1 MNQYYPVLDRGFV
14 SLVDKMGDDSSIVQA
29 ARVSYGSGTKTV
41 SDDRG
46 LIRYL
51 LRHKHTT
58 PIEMVVF
65 KFHIAMPIHCHRQ
78 FIRHR
83 MSTTNEYS
91 ARYSVVPEIYYD
103 EYSLNLQSKNNKQG
117 RNDSELEN
125 SESFKKRINDNEETA
140 FKIYEEMIEAGVA
153 REVARM
159 HLPLNSYTYFYWKID
174 LHNLLHFLRLRCD
187 AHAQYEIRQYSNTLA
202 GIVKQCCPLAF
213 EAWEDYSFYASNW
226 TRLDKKFLNYLI
238 YMYGDSNYDFDFK
251 WAKQFYD
258 NGRSEKHTP
267 KHKEIGMS
275 DRELVEFW
283 DKLEEP
289 EPVDFTLPEPKDS
302 LYFENMIK
310 NAS

>member
-1 MNQYYPVLDRGFV
+1 MLNQYYPVLDNGFV

-29 ARVSYGSGTKTV
+29 ARVSYGAGTKTV

-51 LRHKHTT
+51 LRQKHTT
-58 PIEMVVF
+58 PIEMMVF
-65 KFHIAMPIHCHRQ
+65 KFHIAMPTHCHRQ

-83 MSTTNEYS
+83 MATTNEYS

-117 RNDSELEN
+117 RNDSVLDS
-125 SESFKKRINDNEETA
+125 SEDFKKRINDNEKEA
-140 FKIYEEMIEAGVA
+140 FELYDEMIKAGVA
-153 REVARM
+153 REIARM
-159 HLPLNSYTYFYWKID
+159 HLPLNTYTYFYWKID

-187 AHAQYEIRQYSNTLA
+187 SHAQYEIRQYANTLA

-226 TRLDKKFLNYLI
+226 TRLDKKFLQYL
-238 YMYGDSNYDFDFK
+238 MYRYGSSDYDFD
-251 WAKQFYD
+251 AKMVKQHY
-258 NGRSEKHTP
+258 SESKH
-267 KHKEIGMS
+267 HKEIGMS

-289 EPVDFTLPEPKDS
+289 EVVDFSLPEPKDS

>member
-1 MNQYYPVLDRGFV
+1 MLKQYYPVLDNGFV
-14 SLVDKMGDDSSIVQA
+14 ALVDKMGDDSSIVQA

-51 LRHKHTT
+51 LRQKHTT

-65 KFHIAMPIHCHRQ
+65 KFHIAMPVHCHRQ

-117 RNDSELEN
+117 RNDSTLDC
-125 SESFKKRINDNEETA
+125 SEDFKKRINDNEKEA
-140 FKIYEEMIEAGVA
+140 FEIYDELIKAGVA
-153 REVARM
+153 REIARM
-159 HLPLNSYTYFYWKID
+159 HLPLNAYTYFYWKID

-187 AHAQYEIRQYSNTLA
+187 SHAQYEIRQYSNTLA

-226 TRLDKKFLNYLI
+226 TRLDKKFLKHL
-238 YMYGDSNYDFDFK
+238 MHSYGDSNYDFDAK
-251 WAKQFYD
+251 WAKQYY
-258 NGRSEKHTP
+258 GESKH
-267 KHKEIGMS
+267 HKEIGMS